1 MPRKR
6 LKHPPTRAETGDL
19 PPRPAWPSWSQGKG
33 GRWLKAKPERAFKH
47 TEWKS
52 GGPGQIAMHFAK
64 GNGGRRYGSH
74 NTIGHNLKV
83 AILDAAARCKHSNDG
98 TLEGFLLYCAETF
111 PQDYLRV
118 VGKLIPYRYN
128 IEGTMRHLQTAD
140 EIKAE
145 LRARGVPVPDCLF
158 ARPTIPPNVVRLE
171 PRPIDHAH
179 PLIIDNNE
187 EANDADNDP
196 PQAAE

>member
-6 LKHPPTRAETGDL
+6 LKYPTTRAEIGDL
-19 PPRPAWPSWSQGKG
+19 ERPSWPSWPQGKG
-33 GRWLKAKPERAFKH
+33 GRWLKAKPERPYKQAEHKPGGRNAFA
-47 TEWKS
+47 EGS
-52 GGPGQIAMHFAK
+52 
-64 GNGGRRYGSH
+64 GGRRYGSH

-98 TLEGFLLYCAETF
+98 TLEGFLLYCAETYTEA
-111 PQDYLRV
+111 YLKV
-118 VGKLIPYRYN
+118 VAKLIPYRYN
-128 IEGTMRHLQTAD
+128 IDTTMRHLQTAD

-158 ARPTIPPNVVRLE
+158 TRPTIPPNVIRLE
-171 PRPIDHAH
+171 PRPLDHAH
-179 PLIIDNNE
+179 ALVIDHNE
-187 EANDADNDP
+187 ETTDAHRDDDP